1 MAAPE
6 QAMLDLIARES
17 TADPWPAVEAL
28 AEAAREQQG
37 LGVLAVLF
45 YGSVRR
51 DQDEEGGIVDLFLLV
66 ESYAALPGSRLRHV
80 LNALLP
86 PNVFYLETAFEG
98 RQLRAKYAVITLSQ
112 FERSVGP
119 GALLPYFWARFAQ
132 AVETLI
138 RSAWPLFEAP
148 PESADFWARAFTE
161 TYRSELRAERKGRR
175 AQQIY
180 DAHPVRYDRLLGA
193 LPQGRRGAT
202 GPAARRRAK
211 LAWWLRRVL
220 GKTSSVLRLLKAAST
235 FQNGADYLAWKITR
249 HPLDQSGFARARFG
263 QTAPAATAASPSS
276 MAASSLATSAKRSQ
290 KSATC
295 SGVWAAE
302 TLQRRR

>member
-1 MAAPE
+1 MKVMAVPE
-6 QAMLDLIARES
+6 QAMLDLIAQES

-37 LGVLAVLF
+37 PGVLAVLF

-66 ESYAALPGSRLRHV
+66 ENYAALPGSRLRHV

-98 RQLRAKYAVITLSQ
+98 RRLRAKYAVITLSQ

-132 AVETLI
+132 PTSLIWSRDEASRARVHAALALAVETLI
-138 RSAWPLFEAP
+138 RAAWPLFEAP
-148 PESADFWARAFTE
+148 PESVDFWARAFTE

-180 DAHPVRYDRLLGA
+180 DAHPVRYDRLLAA

-202 GPAARRRAK
+202 GRAARRRAK

-220 GKTSSVLRLLKAAST
+220 GKTSSVLRLLKAAFT

-249 HPLDQSGFARARFG
+249 HSGVEIELTPWQRRH
-263 QTAPAATAASPSS
+263 PILAAS
-276 MAASSLATSAKRSQ
+276 ML
-290 KSATC
+290 
-295 SGVWAAE
+295 VWRLYLRGAI
-302 TLQRRR
+302 R